1 MRFLYRPFEIND
13 IGRWKCI
20 FFSYATLFSCRKT
33 EYHADNEA
41 LLLLLKGACLR
52 QMQHPLQ
59 AEECLRR
66 VLQLEKSVKEDTYLF
81 PYATVEL
88 SLLAQDQG
96 NIQLAIG
103 FLEDA
108 K

>member
-1 MRFLYRPFEIND
+1 MHVIIR
-13 IGRWKCI
+13 
-20 FFSYATLFSCRKT
+20 RKN
-33 EYHADNEA
+33 EFDADNEA
-41 LLLLLKGACLR
+41 LILLLKGSCLR

-59 AEECLRR
+59 AEECLRG
-66 VLQLEKSVKEDTYLF
+66 VLRLEKSVKEDTYLF

-88 SLLAQDQG
+88 ALLALDQG
-96 NIQLAIG
+96 DTQLAID